1 VNRRLTGVDLS
12 PAMLEVARARA
23 RKLSVEADLRVG
35 DAQVLPFPNEAF
47 DTVVCT
53 LS

>member
-1 VNRRLTGVDLS
+1 
-12 PAMLEVARARA
+12 MLEVARARA
-23 RKLSVEADLRVG
+23 RKLSIEADLRVG